1 MEKREEYSQSLEA
14 ESSSHGEERSV
25 WESEIE
31 VGSGDFLRLRRIR
44 IPSCNN
50 RYFDFTYVL
59 LIIDMYRS
67 ILVFCTR
74 YSVKQM
80 RIYPTL

>member
-44 IPSCNN
+44 IPSCIN

-59 LIIDMYRS
+59 LRIDLYRS
-67 ILVFCTR
+67 TQYTLCT
-74 YSVKQM
+74 
-80 RIYPTL
+80 P

>member
-14 ESSSHGEERSV
+14 ESSSHEEVRSV

-44 IPSCNN
+44 IPSCIN
-50 RYFDFTYVL
+50 RYLDFTYVL
-59 LIIDMYRS
+59 LIIDLYRS
-67 ILVFCTR
+67 TLL
-74 YSVKQM
+74 YSP
-80 RIYPTL
+80 RDGSFYATL